1 MLLAHLQVA
10 DWIGIPW
17 SIGVTA
23 ILTALAATLVAL
35 FYQACQREEGRA
47 GVKHGRECKADAGGG
62 GAGGQRSTALQKK
75 GDTDLT

>member
-47 GVKHGRECKADAGGG
+47 GKHGRECKADAGGG